1 MSAPQLQLNT
11 LDGCGLAIA
20 GYPRFRYDASGGGGL
35 GSLGPL
41 DSDGCQQVRFEAAAL
56 EIPILDWRTTRVLGL
71 PLPPGLSIAI
81 VPELLEGSLSPA
93 NGTVQLRFRARFRF
107 RIGRIYR
114 APDLIVETELGT
126 GPVQSRRHR
135 VEGRPFAGQ
144 GDALLV
150 GVARV
155 PPSGD
160 PWVDRPLGLPDE
172 ALALLRCR
180 FRNVAST
187 TPSPS

>member
-1 MSAPQLQLNT
+1 MSAPQLLLNT
-11 LDGCGLAIA
+11 LDGCGLAIS

-41 DSDGCQQVRFEAAAL
+41 DSDGNQQVRFEAAAL
-56 EIPILDWRTTRVLGL
+56 EIPVLNSRTTRVLGV

-93 NGTVQLRFRARFRF
+93 SGAVQLRFRARFRF
-107 RIGRIYR
+107 RIGHLYR
-114 APDLIVETELGT
+114 PPDLIVETELGT
-126 GPVQSRRHR
+126 GPVLSRRHR
-135 VEGRPFAGQ
+135 VEGRRLDGQ
-144 GDALLV
+144 GEALLV
-150 GVARV
+150 GVAQV

-180 FRNVAST
+180 FRNVAPT
-187 TPSPS
+187 TPNPS